1 MKLIDFNTGVANTLN
16 RDEVK
21 FFSYLKIPTKR

>member
-1 MKLIDFNTGVANTLN
+1 MKLTDFNTGVANTHK